1 MLLGGVLSGCCLEG
15 VEWMLL
21 DVVLSGC
28 CLEGVEW
35 MLLGGC

>member
-1 MLLGGVLSGCCLEG
+1 MDVAWRVLSGCCLEG

-28 CLEGVEW
+28 CLMW
-35 MLLGGC
+35 Y

>member
-1 MLLGGVLSGCCLEG
+1 MLLNVVLSGCCLEG